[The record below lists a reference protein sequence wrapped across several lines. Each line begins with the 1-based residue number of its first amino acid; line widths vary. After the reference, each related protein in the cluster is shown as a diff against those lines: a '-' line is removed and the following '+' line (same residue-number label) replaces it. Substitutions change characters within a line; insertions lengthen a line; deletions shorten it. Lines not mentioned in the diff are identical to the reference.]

1 MVYFRDIYMCFF
13 NLAEYAYFEKNSL
26 FPPVKTMICRT
37 YYLGKRKQAS
47 QEYNVLG
54 AAASNIE
61 GFL

>member
-1 MVYFRDIYMCFF
+1 MCFF